1 MADNKN
7 VPAVTHTGPNPFR
20 ALFILVPFI
29 FICSLYANLAFMV
42 TDPDNYRFFP
52 PFKANVNAAIQNG
65 NMQGEYYRM
74 ARAVAAGEGFA
85 HPFVQPTGPTA
96 WQPPIYTLFIA
107 GLLWIFDGNLDA
119 VMAVRIFVQVYV
131 LIATGLL
138 VVALVQ
144 KNVTGERR
152 GVSAP
157 VLAIFVYLGA
167 LVWNFQAFFQR
178 TQDSCFVMLAL
189 DVLIVGMC
197 WFQPLG
203 TWKSAAVWGGVG
215 GFCALISPIVGFSW
229 GVLTVVE
236 SIKNKTCSRFVLA
249 LLCAA
254 LAMSPWIVRNY
265 LVFGRIIPVKSN
277 LAFEL
282 YQSQCLEENGLLTNF
297 RSHPSGLRNPEG
309 REYLALRETAY
320 LDRKWEQF
328 LEAVA
333 ANPFDFADRV
343 ATRFLGT
350 TLWYEPFQGQ
360 GRPWVTW
367 LKRLT
372 HPLPFL
378 AGVFLLFSAIWQPLT
393 RPQWVVLGL
402 YATYLLPY
410 IVISYYER
418 YGQPLLGIK
427 VLLVVWGV
435 ERFWLLL
442 KNERR
447 SKLRC

>member
-1 MADNKN
+1 MA
-7 VPAVTHTGPNPFR
+7 
-20 ALFILVPFI
+20 
-29 FICSLYANLAFMV
+29 
-42 TDPDNYRFFP
+42 
-52 PFKANVNAAIQNG
+52 
-65 NMQGEYYRM
+65 
-74 ARAVAAGEGFA
+74 
-85 HPFVQPTGPTA
+85 
-96 WQPPIYTLFIA
+96 
-107 GLLWIFDGNLDA
+107 LL
-119 VMAVRIFVQVYV
+119 
-131 LIATGLL
+131 
-138 VVALVQ
+138 
-144 KNVTGERR
+144 
-152 GVSAP
+152 
-157 VLAIFVYLGA
+157 VYLGA
-167 LVWNFQAFFQR
+167 LLWNFQAFFQR

-197 WFQPLG
+197 WYQPLG
-203 TWKSAAVWGGVG
+203 TWKSAALWGGIG
-215 GFCALISPIVGFSW
+215 GFSALISPIVGFSW
-229 GVLTVVE
+229 GIVTLCE
-236 SIKNKTCSRFVLA
+236 SIKNKAWSRFVLT

-265 LVFGRIIPVKSN
+265 LVFGHIIPVKSN

-297 RSHPSGLRNPEG
+297 RSHPSGLKNPEG
-309 REYLALRETAY
+309 REYLALKETAY

-378 AGVFLLFSAIWQPLT
+378 AGVFLLFSTIWQPLT
-393 RPQWVVLGL
+393 RPQWIVLGL

-427 VLLVVWGV
+427 ALLVVWGV
-435 ERFWLLL
+435 ERCWSVWNLTFATTGARGGPGKLSPRRHDKR
-442 KNERR
+442 KNQ
-447 SKLRC
+447 SC

>member
-1 MADNKN
+1 MRDGGIGAG
-7 VPAVTHTGPNPFR
+7 VIMQNPFR
-20 ALFILVPFI
+20 ALFVLVPFV
-29 FICSLYANLAFMV
+29 FVCSVYANLAFMV
-42 TDPDNYRFFP
+42 TDPESYRFFP

-65 NMQGEYYRM
+65 NMQGEYYRI
-74 ARAVAAGEGFA
+74 AKAVAAGEGFS

-107 GLLWIFDGNLDA
+107 SLFWIFEGNLNA

-152 GVSAP
+152 GIML
-157 VLAIFVYLGA
+157 LALLVYLGA
-167 LVWNFQAFFQR
+167 LLWNFQAFFQR

-197 WFQPLG
+197 WYQPLG
-203 TWKSAAVWGGVG
+203 TWMSASAWGGIG
-215 GFCALISPIVGFSW
+215 GLCALISPIVGFSW
-229 GVLTVVE
+229 GILTLCE
-236 SIKNKTCSRFVLA
+236 SVKNRTWSRFVLA

-282 YQSQCLEENGLLTNF
+282 YQSQCLEETGLLTNF
-297 RSHPSGLRNPEG
+297 RSHPSGLKNPEG
-309 REYLALRETAY
+309 REYIELKEMAY

-328 LEAVA
+328 LQAVA
-333 ANPFDFADRV
+333 ANPLDFADRV
-343 ATRFLGT
+343 ATRFLST
-350 TLWYEPFQGQ
+350 TLWYEPFGGQ
-360 GRPWVTW
+360 GRSWITW

-372 HPLPFL
+372 HSLPFL
-378 AGVFLLFSAIWQPLT
+378 AAVFLLFSIIWQPLT
-393 RPQWVVLGL
+393 RPQWIVLGL

-418 YGQPLLGIK
+418 YGQPLIGLK
-427 VLLVVWGV
+427 VLLIVWAFGRLLSIWQR
-435 ERFWLLL
+435 ERLQTGLA
-442 KNERR
+442 
-447 SKLRC
+447 